1 MSTNE
6 AGAAAPAD
14 PRRWLAL
21 GILLIANFMNL
32 IDVTIVNV
40 ALPSMRDNLGASDA
54 QIEWVVA
61 AYVLAFALGL
71 LPFGRLGDIVGRSR
85 MFLIGVAAFTL
96 ASALCGMAPS
106 IEMLIGA
113 RVLQGL
119 GGAMM
124 TPQVLAIATVTFP
137 PHERGQAFSL
147 FGLSAGL
154 ASVCGPVLGGLLID
168 AQLFGL
174 DWQPIFLVNIPIG
187 IAAIIAGWF
196 LIPRLPGHAEL
207 RNDYAGI
214 ALFLFFVLA
223 PFIEGFLVSLKP
235 LAQLFST
242 PYSFIPENGSFAA
255 YFSMW
260 ESVPALGMHIFNS
273 FFISTVVTAIVVAI
287 VVPAAYAFAR
297 FNFTGAGLLLAGFL
311 AVNMFSGA
319 VLLIPLFRLMRTL
332 GLLNT
337 YWAMIVPGAAFLIP
351 SSVWLLRTYM
361 MRIPR
366 ELDEAAWVD
375 GASRL
380 YTLRRVILP
389 LAMPG
394 VVVVAIMTFIGA
406 YAQQFIFA
414 LTFNSKTEF
423 MPLPVGLFA
432 FFGKQEVIWNELMA
446 ASFVGILPVMI
457 VIVFLQRYLVAGLTA
472 GAVKQ

>member
-1 MSTNE
+1 MTDVARSTE
-6 AGAAAPAD
+6 VAAVDSPASVQ
-14 PRRWLAL
+14 PKRRVR
-21 GILLIANFMNL
+21 GVSRPM
-32 IDVTIVNV
+32 ID
-40 ALPSMRDNLGASDA
+40 RYHWY
-54 QIEWVVA
+54 EVVA
-61 AYVLAFALGL
+61 
-71 LPFGRLGDIVGRSR
+71 I
-85 MFLIGVAAFTL
+85 
-96 ASALCGMAPS
+96 
-106 IEMLIGA
+106 
-113 RVLQGL
+113 
-119 GGAMM
+119 
-124 TPQVLAIATVTFP
+124 
-137 PHERGQAFSL
+137 
-147 FGLSAGL
+147 
-154 ASVCGPVLGGLLID
+154 
-168 AQLFGL
+168 
-174 DWQPIFLVNIPIG
+174 
-187 IAAIIAGWF
+187 
-196 LIPRLPGHAEL
+196 
-207 RNDYAGI
+207 YAGI

-242 PYSFIPENGSFAA
+242 PYSFIPKVWSFDA
-255 YFSMW
+255 YVTMW
-260 ESVPALGMHIFNS
+260 TSVPALGMHIFNS
-273 FFISTVVTAIVVAI
+273 FFISTVVTIIAVAI

-297 FNFTGAGLLLAGFL
+297 FRFAGSGLMLAGFL

-319 VLLIPLFRLMRTL
+319 VLLIPLFRLMRTM

-351 SSVWLLRTYM
+351 SSIWLLRTYM
-361 MRIPR
+361 LRIPR

-394 VVVVAIMTFIGA
+394 IVVVAIMTFIGA

-423 MPLPVGLFA
+423 MPLPIGLFA
-432 FFGKQEVIWNELMA
+432 FFGKQEVVWNELMA

>member
-1 MSTNE
+1 MS
-6 AGAAAPAD
+6 
-14 PRRWLAL
+14 
-21 GILLIANFMNL
+21 
-32 IDVTIVNV
+32 DVARTT
-40 ALPSMRDNLGASDA
+40 
-54 QIEWVVA
+54 EVA
-61 AYVLAFALGL
+61 AVDSPAVVR
-71 LPFGRLGDIVGRSR
+71 PKRR
-85 MFLIGVAAFTL
+85 
-96 ASALCGMAPS
+96 
-106 IEMLIGA
+106 A
-113 RVLQGL
+113 RVARPMIDRYRWYEIAGL
-119 GGAMM
+119 Y
-124 TPQVLAIATVTFP
+124 
-137 PHERGQAFSL
+137 
-147 FGLSAGL
+147 AGL
-154 ASVCGPVLGGLLID
+154 AV
-168 AQLFGL
+168 
-174 DWQPIFLVNIPIG
+174 
-187 IAAIIAGWF
+187 
-196 LIPRLPGHAEL
+196 
-207 RNDYAGI
+207 
-214 ALFLFFVLA
+214 FLFFVLS

-242 PYSFIPENGSFAA
+242 PYSFIPKNGSFDA
-255 YFSMW
+255 YFRMW
-260 ESVPALGMHIFNS
+260 ESVPMLGLYIFNS
-273 FFISTVVTAIVVAI
+273 FFISTVVTVVVIAV

-297 FNFTGAGLLLAGFL
+297 FQFAGAGLMLGGFL

-319 VLLIPLFRLMRTL
+319 VLLIPLFRLMREL

-351 SSVWLLRTYM
+351 SSIWLLRTYM
-361 MRIPR
+361 IRIPR

-394 VVVVAIMTFIGA
+394 IVVVAIMTFIGA

-414 LTFNSKTEF
+414 LTFNSKSEF

-446 ASFVGILPVMI
+446 ASFVGVLPVLL

>member
-1 MSTNE
+1 MSDLARTSSV
-6 AGAAAPAD
+6 AAASAPAAVK
-14 PRRWLAL
+14 PKRRLFSS
-21 GILLIANFMNL
+21 GKPM
-32 IDVTIVNV
+32 ID
-40 ALPSMRDNLGASDA
+40 RYKWY
-54 QIEWVVA
+54 E
-61 AYVLAFALGL
+61 
-71 LPFGRLGDIVGRSR
+71 IVG
-85 MFLIGVAAFTL
+85 L
-96 ASALCGMAPS
+96 
-106 IEMLIGA
+106 
-113 RVLQGL
+113 
-119 GGAMM
+119 
-124 TPQVLAIATVTFP
+124 
-137 PHERGQAFSL
+137 
-147 FGLSAGL
+147 
-154 ASVCGPVLGGLLID
+154 
-168 AQLFGL
+168 
-174 DWQPIFLVNIPIG
+174 
-187 IAAIIAGWF
+187 
-196 LIPRLPGHAEL
+196 
-207 RNDYAGI
+207 YAGI
-214 ALFLFFVLA
+214 AVFLFFVLA

-235 LAQLFST
+235 LAQLFSR
-242 PYSFIPENGSFAA
+242 PYSFIPKNASFDA
-255 YFSMW
+255 YINMW
-260 ESVPALGMHIFNS
+260 QSVPALGLHIFNS
-273 FFISTVVTAIVVAI
+273 FFISTVVTLIVVAI

-297 FNFTGAGLLLAGFL
+297 FNFAGAGLMLGGFL

-319 VLLIPLFRLMRTL
+319 VLLIPLFRLMRSL

-351 SSVWLLRTYM
+351 SSIWLLRTYM

-394 VVVVAIMTFIGA
+394 IVVVAIMTFIGA

-423 MPLPVGLFA
+423 MPLPIGLFA